1 MWHPLFT
8 GIDFSYTLAGIVTGL
23 VVGITGVGGGAVMT
37 PILILLLGV
46 APATAVAT
54 DLWFAAITK
63 LFGAGV
69 HGVGGNIDWQVV
81 RRLWM
86 GSIPVAIA
94 VAVLVAINA
103 KPEKVSWLTTAI
115 GVVVLVTAIGMFLA
129 PVLIKAAQANRTDP
143 LRNSATSKHPRPSL
157 LVELS
162 VGLSP
167 SPQSAP
173 VRSGTVAMT
182 ALYPYRMT
190 PHRLVA
196 TDIAHA
202 IPLAV
207 VAGTG
212 YIVTGLI
219 AGIGIV
225 VDPWMLASM
234 LLDPSRPSSS
244 VLSSL
249 ERFGPAEF
257 SLLSRAFYC
266 LSESALSSRLWRT
279 SPSCRRL
286 AQYRVGV
293 QRRIRQF
300 RACRRSQF
308 EIE

>member
-1 MWHPLFT
+1 MIDLVLAAEAAPALT
-8 GIDFSYTLAGIVTGL
+8 GNDFGYTLAGVVTGL

-63 LFGAGV
+63 LFGASI

-86 GSIPVAIA
+86 GSIPVAII

-115 GVVVLVTAIGMFLA
+115 GIVVLVTAIGMFLA
-129 PVLIKAAQANRTDP
+129 PVLIKAAQANRTETP
-143 LRNSATSKHPRPSL
+143 ATFHNFQAPATIVSGGVVGG
-157 LVELS
+157 LVALTS
-162 VGLSP
+162 VGAGALGS
-167 SPQSAP
+167 
-173 VRSGTVAMT
+173 VAMT
-182 ALYPYRMT
+182 AIYPFRRT

-234 LLDPSRPSSS
+234 LLGSIPTIIAGSFLARRVKPRAIQIALAS
-244 VLSSL
+244 VLL
-249 ERFGPAEF
+249 FVAI
-257 SLLSRAFYC
+257 
-266 LSESALSSRLWRT
+266 SAIF
-279 SPSCRRL
+279 PF
-286 AQYRVGV
+286 A
-293 QRRIRQF
+293 
-300 RACRRSQF
+300 A
-308 EIE
+308 

>member
-1 MWHPLFT
+1 MIDLALAAEAAPALT
-8 GIDFSYTLAGIVTGL
+8 GIDFGYTLAGIVTGL

-63 LFGAGV
+63 LFGAGI

-86 GSIPVAIA
+86 GSIPVAIV
-94 VAVLVAINA
+94 VAILVALNA

-129 PVLIKAAQANRTDP
+129 PVLIKAAQANRTETP
-143 LRNSATSKHPRPSL
+143 AKFRNFQAPATIASGGVVGG
-157 LVELS
+157 LVALTS
-162 VGLSP
+162 VGAGALGS
-167 SPQSAP
+167 
-173 VRSGTVAMT
+173 VAMT

-234 LLDPSRPSSS
+234 LLGSIPTIIIGSFVARKVRP
-244 VLSSL
+244 
-249 ERFGPAEF
+249 RG
-257 SLLSRAFYC
+257 
-266 LSESALSSRLWRT
+266 
-279 SPSCRRL
+279 
-286 AQYRVGV
+286 
-293 QRRIRQF
+293 
-300 RACRRSQF
+300 
-308 EIE
+308 

>member
-1 MWHPLFT
+1 MLDVVIVAEAAPALT
-8 GIDFSYTLAGIVTGL
+8 GIDFGYTLAGIVTGL

-63 LFGAGV
+63 LFGAGI

-81 RRLWM
+81 RRLWL
-86 GSIPVAIA
+86 GSIPVAII
-94 VAVLVAINA
+94 VAVLVALNA

-115 GVVVLVTAIGMFLA
+115 GVVVLITAIGMFLA
-129 PVLIKAAQANRTDP
+129 PALIKAAQANRTETP
-143 LRNSATSKHPRPSL
+143 AKFRNFQGPATIASGGIVGG
-157 LVELS
+157 LVALTS
-162 VGLSP
+162 VGAGALGS
-167 SPQSAP
+167 
-173 VRSGTVAMT
+173 VAMT
-182 ALYPYRMT
+182 AIYPYRMT

-212 YIVTGLI
+212 YIVTGLA

-234 LLDPSRPSSS
+234 LLGSIPTIIIGSFIARKVKPRAIQIALAS
-244 VLSSL
+244 VLL
-249 ERFGPAEF
+249 FVAI
-257 SLLSRAFYC
+257 
-266 LSESALSSRLWRT
+266 SAIFPFASH
-279 SPSCRRL
+279 
-286 AQYRVGV
+286 
-293 QRRIRQF
+293 
-300 RACRRSQF
+300 
-308 EIE
+308 

>member
-1 MWHPLFT
+1 MIDFVLAADAAPALT
-8 GIDFSYTLAGIVTGL
+8 GIDFGYTLAGIVTGL

-63 LFGAGV
+63 LFGAGI

-86 GSIPVAIA
+86 GSIPVAIV

-115 GVVVLVTAIGMFLA
+115 GVVVLITAIGMFLA
-129 PVLIKAAQANRTDP
+129 PVLIKAAQANRTETP
-143 LRNSATSKHPRPSL
+143 AKFRNFQGPATIASGGVVGG
-157 LVELS
+157 LVALTS
-162 VGLSP
+162 VGAGALGS
-167 SPQSAP
+167 
-173 VRSGTVAMT
+173 VAMT
-182 ALYPYRMT
+182 AIYPFRMT

-234 LLDPSRPSSS
+234 LLGSIPTIIAGSFLARRVKPRAIQIALAS
-244 VLSSL
+244 VLL
-249 ERFGPAEF
+249 FVAI
-257 SLLSRAFYC
+257 
-266 LSESALSSRLWRT
+266 SAIF
-279 SPSCRRL
+279 PF
-286 AQYRVGV
+286 A
-293 QRRIRQF
+293 
-300 RACRRSQF
+300 A
-308 EIE
+308 

>member
-1 MWHPLFT
+1 VIDIVLAAEAAPALT
-8 GIDFSYTLAGIVTGL
+8 GIDLSYTLAGIVTGL

-63 LFGAGV
+63 LFGAGI

-86 GSIPVAIA
+86 GSIPVAIV
-94 VAVLVAINA
+94 VAVLVAVNA

-115 GVVVLVTAIGMFLA
+115 GVVVLITAIGMFLA
-129 PVLIKAAQANRTDP
+129 PVLIKAAQANRTETP
-143 LRNSATSKHPRPSL
+143 AKFHNFQAPATIVSGGVVGG
-157 LVELS
+157 LVALTS
-162 VGLSP
+162 VGAGALGS
-167 SPQSAP
+167 
-173 VRSGTVAMT
+173 VAMT
-182 ALYPYRMT
+182 AIYPYRMT

-234 LLDPSRPSSS
+234 LLGSIPTIIVGSFLARRVKPRGIQIALAS
-244 VLSSL
+244 VLM
-249 ERFGPAEF
+249 FVAI
-257 SLLSRAFYC
+257 
-266 LSESALSSRLWRT
+266 SAIFPFASH
-279 SPSCRRL
+279 
-286 AQYRVGV
+286 
-293 QRRIRQF
+293 
-300 RACRRSQF
+300 
-308 EIE
+308 

>member
-1 MWHPLFT
+1 MLDLVLAADVAPTLT
-8 GIDFSYTLAGIVTGL
+8 GIDFGYTLAGIVTGL

-63 LFGAGV
+63 LFGAGI

-129 PVLIKAAQANRTDP
+129 PVLIKAAQANRTETP
-143 LRNSATSKHPRPSL
+143 AKFHNFQAPATIFSGGVVGG
-157 LVELS
+157 LVALTS
-162 VGLSP
+162 VGAGALGS
-167 SPQSAP
+167 
-173 VRSGTVAMT
+173 VAMT
-182 ALYPYRMT
+182 AIYPFRMT

-234 LLDPSRPSSS
+234 LLGSIPTIIAGSFLARRVKPRAIQVALAS
-244 VLSSL
+244 VLL
-249 ERFGPAEF
+249 FVAI
-257 SLLSRAFYC
+257 
-266 LSESALSSRLWRT
+266 SAIF
-279 SPSCRRL
+279 PFV
-286 AQYRVGV
+286 AH
-293 QRRIRQF
+293 
-300 RACRRSQF
+300 
-308 EIE
+308 

>member
-1 MWHPLFT
+1 MIDIAFAAEAVPALT
-8 GIDFSYTLAGIVTGL
+8 GIDFGYTLAGVVTGF

-63 LFGAGV
+63 LFGAGI
-69 HGVGGNIDWQVV
+69 HGGGGNIDWQIV

-86 GSIPVAIA
+86 GSIPVAIV
-94 VAVLVAINA
+94 VAVLVALNA

-129 PVLIKAAQANRTDP
+129 PVLIKAAQANRTETP
-143 LRNSATSKHPRPSL
+143 ATFRSFQAPATIAAGGVVGG
-157 LVELS
+157 LVALTS
-162 VGLSP
+162 VGAGALGS
-167 SPQSAP
+167 
-173 VRSGTVAMT
+173 VAMT
-182 ALYPYRMT
+182 ALYPFRMT

-212 YIVTGLI
+212 YIVTGLA

-234 LLDPSRPSSS
+234 LLGSIPTIIIGSFLARRVKPRGIQIALAL
-244 VLSSL
+244 VLLFVAISTI
-249 ERFGPAEF
+249 FPFAD
-257 SLLSRAFYC
+257 
-266 LSESALSSRLWRT
+266 
-279 SPSCRRL
+279 
-286 AQYRVGV
+286 
-293 QRRIRQF
+293 
-300 RACRRSQF
+300 
-308 EIE
+308 

>member
-1 MWHPLFT
+1 MIDIAFAAEAVPALT
-8 GIDFSYTLAGIVTGL
+8 GIDFGYTLAGIVTGL

-63 LFGAGV
+63 LFGAGI

-86 GSIPVAIA
+86 GSIPVAII
-94 VAVLVAINA
+94 VAILVALNA

-115 GVVVLVTAIGMFLA
+115 GVVVLVTATGMFLA
-129 PVLIKAAQANRTDP
+129 PILIRRAQANRTADP
-143 LRNSATSKHPRPSL
+143 SKFRHFQAPSTIASGGVIGG
-157 LVELS
+157 LVALTS
-162 VGLSP
+162 VGAGALGS
-167 SPQSAP
+167 
-173 VRSGTVAMT
+173 VAMI
-182 ALYPYRMT
+182 ALYPFRLT

-212 YIVTGLI
+212 YIVTGLA

-234 LLDPSRPSSS
+234 LLGSIPAIVIGSFLARKVRPRGIQIALAS
-244 VLSSL
+244 VLL
-249 ERFGPAEF
+249 F
-257 SLLSRAFYC
+257 
-266 LSESALSSRLWRT
+266 
-279 SPSCRRL
+279 
-286 AQYRVGV
+286 VG
-293 QRRIRQF
+293 ISTIF
-300 RACRRSQF
+300 PFASH
-308 EIE
+308 

>member
-1 MWHPLFT
+1 MLDVVFAADAAPALT
-8 GIDFSYTLAGIVTGL
+8 GIDFGYTLAGAVTGL

-63 LFGAGV
+63 LFGAGI
-69 HGVGGNIDWQVV
+69 HSVGGNIDWQVV

-86 GSIPVAIA
+86 GSIPVAIV
-94 VAVLVAINA
+94 VAILVALNA

-115 GVVVLVTAIGMFLA
+115 GVVVLITAIGMFLA
-129 PVLIKAAQANRTDP
+129 PVLIKAAQANRAETP
-143 LRNSATSKHPRPSL
+143 TKLRNFQGPATIVSGGVVGG
-157 LVELS
+157 LVALTS
-162 VGLSP
+162 VGAGALGS
-167 SPQSAP
+167 
-173 VRSGTVAMT
+173 VAMT
-182 ALYPYRMT
+182 AIYPFRMT

-212 YIVTGLI
+212 YIVTGLA

-234 LLDPSRPSSS
+234 LLGSIPMIILGSFLARGVKPRAIQIALAS
-244 VLSSL
+244 VLL
-249 ERFGPAEF
+249 FVAI
-257 SLLSRAFYC
+257 
-266 LSESALSSRLWRT
+266 SAIF
-279 SPSCRRL
+279 PF
-286 AQYRVGV
+286 AD
-293 QRRIRQF
+293 
-300 RACRRSQF
+300 
-308 EIE
+308 

>member
-1 MWHPLFT
+1 MIDLVLAADAAPALT
-8 GIDFSYTLAGIVTGL
+8 GIDFGYTLAGIVTGL

-63 LFGAGV
+63 LFGASI

-86 GSIPVAIA
+86 GSIPVAII

-115 GVVVLVTAIGMFLA
+115 GIVVLVTAIGMFLA
-129 PVLIKAAQANRTDP
+129 PVLIKAAQANRTETP
-143 LRNSATSKHPRPSL
+143 ATFHNFQAPATIVSGGVVGG
-157 LVELS
+157 LVALTS
-162 VGLSP
+162 VGAGALGS
-167 SPQSAP
+167 
-173 VRSGTVAMT
+173 VAMT
-182 ALYPYRMT
+182 AIYPFRMT

-234 LLDPSRPSSS
+234 LLGSIPTIIAGSFLARRVKPRAIQIALAS
-244 VLSSL
+244 VLL
-249 ERFGPAEF
+249 FVAI
-257 SLLSRAFYC
+257 
-266 LSESALSSRLWRT
+266 SAIF
-279 SPSCRRL
+279 PF
-286 AQYRVGV
+286 A
-293 QRRIRQF
+293 
-300 RACRRSQF
+300 A
-308 EIE
+308 

>member
-1 MWHPLFT
+1 MIDLVMAADVAPALT
-8 GIDFSYTLAGIVTGL
+8 GIDFGYTIAGIVTGL
-23 VVGITGVGGGAVMT
+23 VVGLTGVGGGAVMT
-37 PILILLLGV
+37 PILIRLLGV

-63 LFGAGV
+63 LFGASI
-69 HGVGGNIDWQVV
+69 HGVGGNIDWQIV

-86 GSIPVAIA
+86 GSIPVAIV

-129 PVLIKAAQANRTDP
+129 PVLIKAAQANRTETP
-143 LRNSATSKHPRPSL
+143 AKFQNFQAPATIFSGGVVGG
-157 LVELS
+157 LVALTS
-162 VGLSP
+162 VGAGALGS
-167 SPQSAP
+167 
-173 VRSGTVAMT
+173 VAMT
-182 ALYPYRMT
+182 AIYPFRMT

-234 LLDPSRPSSS
+234 LLGSIPTIIAGSFLARRVKPRGIQIALAS
-244 VLSSL
+244 VLL
-249 ERFGPAEF
+249 FVAI
-257 SLLSRAFYC
+257 
-266 LSESALSSRLWRT
+266 SAIFPFASH
-279 SPSCRRL
+279 
-286 AQYRVGV
+286 
-293 QRRIRQF
+293 
-300 RACRRSQF
+300 
-308 EIE
+308 

>member
-1 MWHPLFT
+1 MLDLVLAADVAPALT

-63 LFGAGV
+63 LFGASI

-129 PVLIKAAQANRTDP
+129 PVLIKAAQANRTETP
-143 LRNSATSKHPRPSL
+143 AKFRNFQAPATIASGGVVGG
-157 LVELS
+157 LVALTS
-162 VGLSP
+162 VGAGALGS
-167 SPQSAP
+167 
-173 VRSGTVAMT
+173 VAMT
-182 ALYPYRMT
+182 AIYPFRMT

-196 TDIAHA
+196 TDLAHA

-234 LLDPSRPSSS
+234 LLGSIPTIIAGSFLARRVKPRAIQIALAS
-244 VLSSL
+244 VLL
-249 ERFGPAEF
+249 FVAI
-257 SLLSRAFYC
+257 
-266 LSESALSSRLWRT
+266 SAIF
-279 SPSCRRL
+279 PF
-286 AQYRVGV
+286 A
-293 QRRIRQF
+293 
-300 RACRRSQF
+300 A
-308 EIE
+308 

>member
-1 MWHPLFT
+1 MIDLVLAADVAPALT
-8 GIDFSYTLAGIVTGL
+8 GIDFGYTLAGIVTGL

-63 LFGAGV
+63 LFGASI

-86 GSIPVAIA
+86 GSIPVAII

-115 GVVVLVTAIGMFLA
+115 GGVVLVTAIGMFLA
-129 PVLIKAAQANRTDP
+129 PVLIKAAQANRTDAP
-143 LRNSATSKHPRPSL
+143 AKFRNFQAPATIASGGVVGG
-157 LVELS
+157 LVALTS
-162 VGLSP
+162 VGAGALGS
-167 SPQSAP
+167 
-173 VRSGTVAMT
+173 VAMT
-182 ALYPYRMT
+182 AIYPFRMT

-234 LLDPSRPSSS
+234 LLGSIPTIIAGSFLARRVKPRAIQIALAS
-244 VLSSL
+244 VLL
-249 ERFGPAEF
+249 FVAI
-257 SLLSRAFYC
+257 
-266 LSESALSSRLWRT
+266 SAIF
-279 SPSCRRL
+279 PF
-286 AQYRVGV
+286 A
-293 QRRIRQF
+293 
-300 RACRRSQF
+300 A
-308 EIE
+308 

>member
-1 MWHPLFT
+1 MLDVVIAADVAPALT
-8 GIDFSYTLAGIVTGL
+8 GIDFGYTLAGVVTGL

-63 LFGAGV
+63 LFGAGI

-86 GSIPVAIA
+86 GSIPVAIV
-94 VAVLVAINA
+94 VAILVALNA

-115 GVVVLVTAIGMFLA
+115 GVVVLITAIGMFLA
-129 PVLIKAAQANRTDP
+129 PALIKAAQANRAETP
-143 LRNSATSKHPRPSL
+143 AKFRNFQGPATIVSGGVVGG
-157 LVELS
+157 LVALTS
-162 VGLSP
+162 VGAGALGS
-167 SPQSAP
+167 
-173 VRSGTVAMT
+173 VAMT
-182 ALYPYRMT
+182 AIYPFRLT

-212 YIVTGLI
+212 YIVTGLA

-234 LLDPSRPSSS
+234 LLGSIPMIIIGSFIARKVKPRAIQIALAS
-244 VLSSL
+244 VLLFVAISAI
-249 ERFGPAEF
+249 FPFAE
-257 SLLSRAFYC
+257 
-266 LSESALSSRLWRT
+266 
-279 SPSCRRL
+279 
-286 AQYRVGV
+286 
-293 QRRIRQF
+293 
-300 RACRRSQF
+300 
-308 EIE
+308 

>member
-1 MWHPLFT
+1 MIDFVLAADAAPALT
-8 GIDFSYTLAGIVTGL
+8 GIDFGYTLAGIVTGL

-46 APATAVAT
+46 ASATAVAT

-63 LFGAGV
+63 LFGAGI

-86 GSIPVAIA
+86 GSVPVAIV

-115 GVVVLVTAIGMFLA
+115 GVVVLITAIGMFLA
-129 PVLIKAAQANRTDP
+129 PVLIKAAQANRTETP
-143 LRNSATSKHPRPSL
+143 AKFRNFQGPATIASGGVVGG
-157 LVELS
+157 LVALTS
-162 VGLSP
+162 VGAGALGS
-167 SPQSAP
+167 
-173 VRSGTVAMT
+173 VAMT
-182 ALYPYRMT
+182 AIYPFRMT

-234 LLDPSRPSSS
+234 LLGSIPTIIAGSFLARRVKPRAIQIALAS
-244 VLSSL
+244 VLL
-249 ERFGPAEF
+249 FVAI
-257 SLLSRAFYC
+257 
-266 LSESALSSRLWRT
+266 SAIF
-279 SPSCRRL
+279 PF
-286 AQYRVGV
+286 A
-293 QRRIRQF
+293 
-300 RACRRSQF
+300 A
-308 EIE
+308 

>member
-1 MWHPLFT
+1 MIDLVLAADAAPALT
-8 GIDFSYTLAGIVTGL
+8 GIDFGYTLAGIVTGL

-63 LFGAGV
+63 LFGASI

-86 GSIPVAIA
+86 GSIPVAII

-115 GVVVLVTAIGMFLA
+115 GIVVLVTAIGMFLA
-129 PVLIKAAQANRTDP
+129 PVLIKAAQANRTETP
-143 LRNSATSKHPRPSL
+143 ATFHNFQAPATIVSGGVVGG
-157 LVELS
+157 LVALTS
-162 VGLSP
+162 VGAGALGS
-167 SPQSAP
+167 
-173 VRSGTVAMT
+173 VAMT
-182 ALYPYRMT
+182 AIYPFRMT

-234 LLDPSRPSSS
+234 LLGSIPTIIAGSFLARRVKPRAIQIALAS
-244 VLSSL
+244 VLL
-249 ERFGPAEF
+249 FVAI
-257 SLLSRAFYC
+257 
-266 LSESALSSRLWRT
+266 SAIFPWMIRL
-279 SPSCRRL
+279 PMPD
-286 AQYRVGV
+286 
-293 QRRIRQF
+293 
-300 RACRRSQF
+300 
-308 EIE
+308 

>member
-1 MWHPLFT
+1 MIDLVLAADAAPALT
-8 GIDFSYTLAGIVTGL
+8 GIDFGYTLAGIVTGL

-63 LFGAGV
+63 LFGAGI

-86 GSIPVAIA
+86 GSIPVAIV

-115 GVVVLVTAIGMFLA
+115 GVVVLITAIGMFLA
-129 PVLIKAAQANRTDP
+129 PVLIKAAQANRTETP
-143 LRNSATSKHPRPSL
+143 AKFRNFQGPATIASGGVVGG
-157 LVELS
+157 LVALTS
-162 VGLSP
+162 VGAGALGS
-167 SPQSAP
+167 
-173 VRSGTVAMT
+173 VAMT
-182 ALYPYRMT
+182 AIYPFRMT

-234 LLDPSRPSSS
+234 LLGSIPTIIAGSFLARRVKPRAIQIALAS
-244 VLSSL
+244 VLL
-249 ERFGPAEF
+249 FVAI
-257 SLLSRAFYC
+257 
-266 LSESALSSRLWRT
+266 SAIF
-279 SPSCRRL
+279 PF
-286 AQYRVGV
+286 A
-293 QRRIRQF
+293 
-300 RACRRSQF
+300 A
-308 EIE
+308 

>member
-1 MWHPLFT
+1 
-8 GIDFSYTLAGIVTGL
+8 VTGL

-63 LFGAGV
+63 LFGAGI

-86 GSIPVAIA
+86 GSIPVAIV

-115 GVVVLVTAIGMFLA
+115 GVVVLITAIGMFLA
-129 PVLIKAAQANRTDP
+129 PVLIKAAQANRTETP
-143 LRNSATSKHPRPSL
+143 AKFHNFQAPATIASGGVVGG
-157 LVELS
+157 LVALTS
-162 VGLSP
+162 VGAGALGS
-167 SPQSAP
+167 
-173 VRSGTVAMT
+173 VAMT
-182 ALYPYRMT
+182 AIYPYRMT

-234 LLDPSRPSSS
+234 LLGSIPTIIVGSFLARRVKPRGIQIALAS
-244 VLSSL
+244 VLM
-249 ERFGPAEF
+249 FVAI
-257 SLLSRAFYC
+257 
-266 LSESALSSRLWRT
+266 SAIFPFASH
-279 SPSCRRL
+279 
-286 AQYRVGV
+286 
-293 QRRIRQF
+293 
-300 RACRRSQF
+300 
-308 EIE
+308 

>member
-1 MWHPLFT
+1 MIDLVLAAEAAPALT
-8 GIDFSYTLAGIVTGL
+8 GIDFGHTLAGVVTGL

-63 LFGAGV
+63 LFGAGI

-86 GSIPVAIA
+86 GSIPVAIG

-129 PVLIKAAQANRTDP
+129 PVLIKAAQANRTETP
-143 LRNSATSKHPRPSL
+143 AKFRNFQAPATIASGGVVGG
-157 LVELS
+157 LVALTS
-162 VGLSP
+162 VGAGALGS
-167 SPQSAP
+167 
-173 VRSGTVAMT
+173 VAMT
-182 ALYPYRMT
+182 ALYPFRMT

-234 LLDPSRPSSS
+234 LLGSIPTIIAGSFLARKVRPRGIQIALAS
-244 VLSSL
+244 VLT
-249 ERFGPAEF
+249 F
-257 SLLSRAFYC
+257 
-266 LSESALSSRLWRT
+266 
-279 SPSCRRL
+279 
-286 AQYRVGV
+286 VGV
-293 QRRIRQF
+293 STVF
-300 RACRRSQF
+300 PFVAH
-308 EIE
+308 

>member
-1 MWHPLFT
+1 MLDLALAAEVAPALT
-8 GIDFSYTLAGIVTGL
+8 GIDFGYTLAGIVTGL

-63 LFGAGV
+63 LFGAGI

-115 GVVVLVTAIGMFLA
+115 GVVILITAIGMFLA
-129 PVLIKAAQANRTDP
+129 PILIKAAQANRTETP
-143 LRNSATSKHPRPSL
+143 AKFHNFQGPATVFSGGVVGG
-157 LVELS
+157 LVALTS
-162 VGLSP
+162 VGAGALGS
-167 SPQSAP
+167 
-173 VRSGTVAMT
+173 VAMT
-182 ALYPYRMT
+182 AIYPYRMT

-234 LLDPSRPSSS
+234 LLGSIPTIIAGSFLARRVKPRAIQIALAS
-244 VLSSL
+244 VLL
-249 ERFGPAEF
+249 FVAI
-257 SLLSRAFYC
+257 
-266 LSESALSSRLWRT
+266 SAIF
-279 SPSCRRL
+279 PF
-286 AQYRVGV
+286 A
-293 QRRIRQF
+293 
-300 RACRRSQF
+300 A
-308 EIE
+308 

>member
-1 MWHPLFT
+1 
-8 GIDFSYTLAGIVTGL
+8 
-23 VVGITGVGGGAVMT
+23 MT

-46 APATAVAT
+46 ASATAVAT

-63 LFGAGV
+63 LFGAGI

-86 GSIPVAIA
+86 GSIPVAIV

-115 GVVVLVTAIGMFLA
+115 GVVVLITAIGMFLA
-129 PVLIKAAQANRTDP
+129 PVLIKAAQANRTETP
-143 LRNSATSKHPRPSL
+143 AKFRNFQGPATIASGGVVGG
-157 LVELS
+157 LVALTS
-162 VGLSP
+162 VGAGALGS
-167 SPQSAP
+167 
-173 VRSGTVAMT
+173 VAMT
-182 ALYPYRMT
+182 AIYPFRMT

-234 LLDPSRPSSS
+234 LLGSIPTIIAGSFLARRVKPRAIQIALAS
-244 VLSSL
+244 VLL
-249 ERFGPAEF
+249 FVAI
-257 SLLSRAFYC
+257 
-266 LSESALSSRLWRT
+266 SAIF
-279 SPSCRRL
+279 PF
-286 AQYRVGV
+286 A
-293 QRRIRQF
+293 
-300 RACRRSQF
+300 A
-308 EIE
+308 

>member
-1 MWHPLFT
+1 MLDLVIASGAAPALT
-8 GIDFSYTLAGIVTGL
+8 GIDFGYTLAGVVTGL

-63 LFGAGV
+63 LFGAGI
-69 HGVGGNIDWQVV
+69 HSVGGNIDWQVV

-86 GSIPVAIA
+86 GSIPVAII
-94 VAVLVAINA
+94 VAILVALNA

-129 PVLIKAAQANRTDP
+129 PVLIKAAQANRSETP
-143 LRNSATSKHPRPSL
+143 AKFRNFQGPATIVSGGVVGG
-157 LVELS
+157 LVALTS
-162 VGLSP
+162 VGAGALGS
-167 SPQSAP
+167 
-173 VRSGTVAMT
+173 VAMT
-182 ALYPYRMT
+182 AIYPFRMT

-212 YIVTGLI
+212 YIVTGLA

-225 VDPWMLASM
+225 VDPWMLLSM
-234 LLDPSRPSSS
+234 LIGSIPTIIIGSFLARKVKPRAIQIALAS
-244 VLSSL
+244 VLLFVAISAI
-249 ERFGPAEF
+249 FPFAE
-257 SLLSRAFYC
+257 
-266 LSESALSSRLWRT
+266 
-279 SPSCRRL
+279 
-286 AQYRVGV
+286 
-293 QRRIRQF
+293 
-300 RACRRSQF
+300 
-308 EIE
+308 

>member
-1 MWHPLFT
+1 MLDLVMAADVAPALT
-8 GIDFSYTLAGIVTGL
+8 GIDFGYTIAGIVTGL

-63 LFGAGV
+63 LFGASI

-86 GSIPVAIA
+86 GSIPVAIV

-129 PVLIKAAQANRTDP
+129 PVLIKAAQANRTETP
-143 LRNSATSKHPRPSL
+143 AKFQNFQAPATIFSGGVVGG
-157 LVELS
+157 LVALTS
-162 VGLSP
+162 VGAGALGS
-167 SPQSAP
+167 
-173 VRSGTVAMT
+173 VAMT
-182 ALYPYRMT
+182 AIYPFRMT

-234 LLDPSRPSSS
+234 LLGSIPTIIAGSFLARRVKPRGIQIALAS
-244 VLSSL
+244 VLL
-249 ERFGPAEF
+249 FVAI
-257 SLLSRAFYC
+257 
-266 LSESALSSRLWRT
+266 SAIFPFASH
-279 SPSCRRL
+279 
-286 AQYRVGV
+286 
-293 QRRIRQF
+293 
-300 RACRRSQF
+300 
-308 EIE
+308 